1 MNSKIKISVVG
12 LALVFGAVALLG
24 AGCASKVADLA
35 GGGQLTDEGKCIEF
49 MAHGLLAPS
58 FMQDMAKLTILQQK
72 LDGLKAKYNW
82 SDDDISKICEP
93 VVEQEGFMERVAPRM
108 KQVMEEI
115 K

>member
-1 MNSKIKISVVG
+1 MNLKHTISATGVA
-12 LALVFGAVALLG
+12 LAFSTVALLG

-49 MAHGLLAPS
+49 MAHGLLVPS
-58 FMQDMAKLTILQQK
+58 FGQDMAKLTILQQK

-82 SDDDISKICEP
+82 SDDDISKICAP
-93 VVEQEGFMERVAPRM
+93 IVQQQDFMERVAPRM
-108 KQVMEEI
+108 KQVMDEI